1 MFTIDEI
8 KMGMSTFFNPVLS
21 NTKKKKN
28 PTAMA
33 KDDEENDWQW

>member
-21 NTKKKKN
+21 NTKKKKEN

-33 KDDEENDWQW
+33 KDDEEKD